1 MTQTNDDDF
10 VFLPDAARLLGVSQR
25 QLYHLIDEGQLLAY
39 KFGRV
44 IRVRRRDIEAFLR
57 NKPE

>member
-1 MTQTNDDDF
+1 
-10 VFLPDAARLLGVSQR
+10 LPDAARLLGVSQR